1 MARQATTLGDEEV
14 NSEALASIQD
24 RGMEGERILFQSGFH
39 WGSKVI
45 ALTNLAVIVGDK
57 SEGVVGFFPYEEYQ
71 TSREDRTLIVSSTN
85 ENGQPE
91 EIRYKMGND
100 AIVRELRRHI
110 YRVRRNRISKLSQA
124 NGEGT
129 GETVDKLGRNSSPA
143 TPTTL
148 TREERSIGERVKLW
162 EEQDKINQELIPRV
176 IRQSE
181 LLTKHIGEHDN
192 LPQVAGNAIS
202 QALTGAREEQ
212 GQQYEAALDAA
223 KAELGE
229 QTQTSLTQA
238 LERLKTALA
247 THAAELDEQTQTIL
261 QKALDAVQMAL
272 TVSKTELSEQAQ
284 TSLTQT
290 TEQLRAALTTHKGEL
305 SEQAQSG
312 TDQALTAV
320 REESRKTRSV
330 VIGIASGSGA
340 IAIVAI
346 IVAVLT

>member
-24 RGMEGERILFQSGFH
+24 RVMEGERILFQSGFH

-212 GQQYEAALDAA
+212 GQQYEAAL
-223 KAELGE
+223 G
-229 QTQTSLTQA
+229 
-238 LERLKTALA
+238 R
-247 THAAELDEQTQTIL
+247 
-261 QKALDAVQMAL
+261 
-272 TVSKTELSEQAQ
+272 
-284 TSLTQT
+284 
-290 TEQLRAALTTHKGEL
+290 R
-305 SEQAQSG
+305 
-312 TDQALTAV
+312 
-320 REESRKTRSV
+320 
-330 VIGIASGSGA
+330 
-340 IAIVAI
+340 
-346 IVAVLT
+346 